1 MSDLDPK
8 IFKFTFIDILKN
20 IFTTKKS
27 SYENINKIN
36 NKQNNKITNINNKQN
51 NKINYSSIS

>member
-8 IFKFTFIDILKN
+8 IFNFTFGDLIKN

-27 SYENINKIN
+27 SYEKINKN
-36 NKQNNKITNINNKQN
+36 NKDNKV
-51 NKINYSSIS
+51 NYGSIS